1 MCRKIGAALT
11 GGPRVADEPAVSDED
26 HDDRVYLVFQSA
38 SGRPE
43 TVRAVCATRARANAF
58 VLSQSRE
65 GVSFRIVEEL
75 FLR

>member
-1 MCRKIGAALT
+1 
-11 GGPRVADEPAVSDED
+11 VAGEPPVSDEE
-26 HDDRVYLVFQSA
+26 HDDRVYLVFQS

>member
-1 MCRKIGAALT
+1 
-11 GGPRVADEPAVSDED
+11 VAGEPPVSAEAQ
-26 HDDRVYLVFQSA
+26 DDRVYLVFQSA
-38 SGRPE
+38 SGNPA

-58 VLSQSRE
+58 VLSQSRD